1 MIPAILF
8 FLIFFSLAVW
18 MMVRWFRGKKTRDI
32 LIGIGLGVV
41 SFFMAFWVA
50 WEVIY
55 LLLD

>member
-18 MMVRWFRGKKTRDI
+18 MMVRWFREKKTRDI

>member
-18 MMVRWFRGKKTRDI
+18 MMVRWFRKKKTRYI
-32 LIGIGLGVV
+32 LFGIGLGVV

-50 WEVIY
+50 WEAIY